1 MPSARLV
8 GLLAVFFLAWACG
21 EPENGPL
28 MKPGEDCMSCHAA
41 GEEAASFAWTV
52 AGTVFDASG
61 NGFRGANIEITDGD
75 GRVHKLTSNA
85 AGNFY
90 SAESMK
96 TPFQSA
102 ALRFDG
108 RHVFSPH
115 EPGKLVGSCN
125 ACHSA
130 GEFQLVAP

>member
-1 MPSARLV
+1 MMPARVLT
-8 GLLAVFFLAWACG
+8 LLALVLVAACG

-41 GEEAASFAWTV
+41 GEEAASHSWSV

-61 NGFRGANIEITDGD
+61 AGLKGAKIEITDGD
-75 GRVHKLTSNA
+75 SRVHVLTSNA

-96 TPFQSA
+96 APFQSA

-108 RHVFSPH
+108 RNVFSPH

-125 ACHSA
+125 ACHTA
-130 GEFQLVAP
+130 GEFQLVVP